1 MTHGLYQ
8 TWSHAYIFYLAC
20 SWSIARCLQ
29 LEVGS
34 LCNCP
39 TQLNTAEVTS
49 KARSQKATWPLF
61 MLVLATQPLCCE
73 EAQDI
78 WRGHVDVAQPT
89 APA

>member
-1 MTHGLYQ
+1 MTQGLYQ
-8 TWSHAYIFYLAC
+8 TWSQACIFHLAR
-20 SWSIARCLQ
+20 SFT

-34 LCNCP
+34 LCNCL

-73 EAQDI
+73 DAQALQ
-78 WRGHVDVAQPT
+78 RGHVDVAWPT